1 MKEIPNNIIK
11 KSSGDTEEILLKALN
26 EKYGERFSKYR
37 NAYYAYNKSFADD
50 SFIESTY
57 PLTVVLELINR
68 CNLGCIM
75 CDQGFRNDI
84 DKVTMSDEILTKIF
98 KDFKNNKLSAL
109 MISVSEPLLYKNIRK
124 VLDMAKEAEVM
135 DLFLFT
141 NGTLL
146 DSKRIE
152 MILDSSVTRL
162 FVSID
167 ADSHE
172 TYGIIRP
179 TAKGVSG
186 GDENRLDK
194 LERNIRNFIDKRNSL
209 GRELPLVR
217 VSFVSKKENKHE
229 VESFVNKWIDI
240 VDSVEIQEEISINA
254 FDNLRNEEQLDINDD
269 NFDYKCNQ
277 PWGQMTIYS
286 NGQVAPCCTTIGNNI
301 PIGNVINESISE
313 IWNGK
318 KMQKVRE
325 GFISNNP
332 NIVCKQC
339 IQNSHSDYFDEVNHD
354 QIKVIN
360 NDQIKVINND
370 QITT

>member
-11 KSSGDTEEILLKALN
+11 KSSVDTEETLLKVLN
-26 EKYGERFSKYR
+26 EKYGERFVNYR
-37 NAYYAYNKSFADD
+37 NDYYANIKFSGDD
-50 SFIESTY
+50 RFKQSKY
-57 PLTVVLELINR
+57 PLTVVLELVNR

-84 DKVTMSDEILTKIF
+84 DKVTMSDEILTKLF
-98 KDFKNNKLSAL
+98 KDFKKNKLSAL
-109 MISVSEPLLYKNIRK
+109 MLSLSEPLLYKNIGK
-124 VLDMAKEAEVM
+124 VLDMAKEAEIM

-167 ADSHE
+167 ADSQE
-172 TYGIIRP
+172 TYSIIRP
-179 TAKGVSG
+179 TAKKVSG
-186 GDENRLDK
+186 GDENRLHK

-209 GRELPLVR
+209 GKVLPLVR
-217 VSFVSKKENKHE
+217 VSFVAKTENSHE
-229 VESFVNKWIDI
+229 VESFVNKWINI
-240 VDSVEIQEEISINA
+240 VDSVEIQEELSSSQ
-254 FDNLRNEEQLDINDD
+254 FLSNEEQLIINDD

-277 PWGQMTIYS
+277 PWGQMSVYS
-286 NGQVAPCCTTIGNNI
+286 NGQVAPCCNTIGNNI

-318 KMQKVRE
+318 KMQKIRK
-325 GFISNNP
+325 GFILNNP
-332 NIVCKQC
+332 HSICKKC
-339 IQNSHSDYFDEVNHD
+339 IQNTHSDYFDQVDHD
-354 QIKVIN
+354 QIQVKNI
-360 NDQIKVINND
+360 DQIMI
-370 QITT
+370 